1 MSSKNLIDVLI
12 DGKIY
17 QLYGYESEE
26 YLQRVASYI
35 NVKISDIKKEE
46 QYRRKGLEVQRTM
59 VEINI
64 ADDYFKA
71 KKQADLLEA
80 DLDNKDQQLYNLK
93 CELIATQIRLAASEK
108 EVSNMQKEIV
118 DYQKEIIRY
127 ETLIKERDRQEGNG
141 NSVDSEATQ

>member
-35 NVKISDIKKEE
+35 NTKISDIKKEE

-80 DLDNKDQQLYNLK
+80 DLDSKDQQLYNLK

-127 ETLIKERDRQEGNG
+127 ETLIKERDRLDGNG
-141 NSVDSEATQ
+141 NSMDSEAS